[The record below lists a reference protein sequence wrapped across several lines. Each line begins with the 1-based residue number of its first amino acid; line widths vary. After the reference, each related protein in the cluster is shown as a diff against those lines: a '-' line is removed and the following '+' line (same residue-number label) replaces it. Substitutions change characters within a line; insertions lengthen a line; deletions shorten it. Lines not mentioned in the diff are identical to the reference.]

1 MAADQFSRTI
11 TSDPVERIDRTD
23 RSKTVSPVSPIVG
36 KKVEPKR
43 EVSSERERG
52 HRHTPIYSQLV
63 QPEPELWSM
72 VIEAVER
79 FNDHQDV
86 RKSPFAI
93 RIWAQNNG
101 FRLQLIRE
109 KCGTLIKQTQIIPFR
124 SVTPEDLNHIV
135 NSLIYERGVVI
146 DLVR

>member
-1 MAADQFSRTI
+1 MAADQFSRTLR
-11 TSDPVERIDRTD
+11 SDPVDRIDRVDQSTAV
-23 RSKTVSPVSPIVG
+23 KPVSPIVG
-36 KKVEPKR
+36 KKVERKT
-43 EVSSERERG
+43 EVTDDRERA
-52 HRHTPIYSQLV
+52 HRHAPTYSELV

-124 SVTPEDLNHIV
+124 SVTPDDLNQIV

-146 DLVR
+146 DVVR